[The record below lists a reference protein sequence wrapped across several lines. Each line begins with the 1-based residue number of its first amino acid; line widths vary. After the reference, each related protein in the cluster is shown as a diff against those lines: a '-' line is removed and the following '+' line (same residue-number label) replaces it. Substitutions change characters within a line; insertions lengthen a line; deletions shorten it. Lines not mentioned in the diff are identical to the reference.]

1 MRTQGKNKQ
10 SAQSAGKRE
19 RPSHNWFWFL
29 IGREGGTCFLNQLK
43 DEIKQLFT
51 ILDQKCSKHQKGL
64 DKPKRNQN
72 GEDLYGLQ
80 MTNLKNIIQIFEG
93 TQIVANVFIIF
104 HSVECKKAVPSSICL

>member
-1 MRTQGKNKQ
+1 MPK
-10 SAQSAGKRE
+10 ARE
-19 RPSHNWFWFL
+19 IASDQVIIGFGFWL
-29 IGREGGTCFLNQLK
+29 VERVVP
-43 DEIKQLFT
+43 EIKQLFT